1 MVSSKQKPQEGG
13 FGMDDDPRKRSIKE
27 LGFDKWLDNVFWPYY
42 KWYFFLGLAVLTILV
57 LSVISL
63 ATRERADL
71 VLTYVYST
79 APDEAQMEKA
89 RELFAAKAKTESG
102 RGTVKVKVEAFPLV
116 NEQGERLLYG
126 ELEDADRIIYI
137 LDDASV
143 SFYQT
148 LGYFGMTKGVLPGTE
163 LFAAVRDTPVIP
175 YRLEDFADQGYTQEQ
190 IDESNAYREEEHRK
204 QVQAANEL
212 VLAVIY
218 G

>member
-1 MVSSKQKPQEGG
+1 
-13 FGMDDDPRKRSIKE
+13 MDDDARRRSIRE
-27 LGFDKWLDNVFWPYY
+27 LGFENWLDNVFWPYY
-42 KWYFFLGLAVLTILV
+42 KWYFFVGLAVLTILV
-57 LSVISL
+57 LTVISY
-63 ATRERADL
+63 ATRERSDL
-71 VLTYVYST
+71 VLTYVYAA
-79 APDEAQMEKA
+79 APDDAQAEKA

-116 NEQGERLLYG
+116 NEQGERLLFG
-126 ELEDADRIIYI
+126 ELQDADRIIYI

-143 SFYQT
+143 SFYQA
-148 LGYFGMTKGVLPGTE
+148 LGYFDMTKGILPGTD

-190 IDESNAYREEEHRK
+190 IDESNAYREEEHAK

-212 VLAVIY
+212 VQQVIY